1 MYETSKPILSN
12 APEISY
18 RLNPGVVKTFADPG
32 KPFLTFDQF
41 VTIVQWYRDTYYA
54 PDHVEGFS
62 KSAGVEYM
70 VWTRSADSSYY
81 RHVFPDELKTDFR
94 VAFSIPSLDSPAWFP
109 LVVRMYDGENLVF
122 KHEQKLVVE
131 RLVNDRFVLSSW
143 TKIPGLRDF
152 LQSQCPD
159 N

>member
-1 MYETSKPILSN
+1 MFEASKPILVN

-18 RLNPGVVKTFADPG
+18 VLSPGVLKTFADPG

-62 KSAGVEYM
+62 EAVGVDYM
-70 VWTRSADSSYY
+70 VWTRSANSSYY
-81 RHVFPDELKTDFR
+81 GHVFPDELTSDFR
-94 VAFSIPSLDSPAWFP
+94 IAFSIPSLDSKAWFP

-122 KHEQKLVVE
+122 KHEQKLVIE
-131 RLVNDRFVLSSW
+131 RRVNDRFVLSSW
-143 TKIPGLRDF
+143 QKVPEISDF
-152 LQSQCPD
+152 ITSQCPS